1 MSQRCRSGMLPRCN
15 IGLNNF
21 LIFLRSSC
29 CANGVYTS
37 YGKIVPVKPNY
48 CEHATKICK
57 GARTSFYIETF
68 DVQRFHQ
75 DLRNAC
81 FFSLRCATVAVITNF
96 HPQFLGSSVHVG
108 MAGMSYRHLAEQH
121 AARVKFLA
129 TVLYEHLVSPDDGD
143 FLSRTGSLVRCRN
156 LRNKKNRKTFH
167 DLVAASQEYLYGDK
181 TARFWTLRVVSDAI
195 LSDLPS
201 D

>member
-1 MSQRCRSGMLPRCN
+1 MPPR
-15 IGLNNF
+15 F
-21 LIFLRSSC
+21 
-29 CANGVYTS
+29 A
-37 YGKIVPVKPNY
+37 KVP
-48 CEHATKICK
+48 ELF
-57 GARTSFYIETF
+57 FYIETF

-96 HPQFLGSSVHVG
+96 HPQFLGSSVRVG

-121 AARVKFLA
+121 AARVKFLS

-156 LRNKKNRKTFH
+156 LHNKKNRKTFH

-181 TARFWTLRVVSDAI
+181 TAPFWTFEGGIGCHLEWPPIRLSNVLISWVHMVPWKLTFLGGFHFSD
-195 LSDLPS
+195 
-201 D
+201 